1 MAILVTYD
9 DGNRLEDVLLF
20 VVHVSPMETPLL
32 SGLAKGRAYG
42 TLHEWPEYAVNS
54 SYADNAQIEGTSF
67 ASATNS
73 APARLYNTT
82 QIFTKT
88 YDVSSTEQWV
98 KGAGINNMLTFQQ
111 QEMLKEIA
119 TDIEHAILRGSRATG
134 NASTARRMAGLLN
147 FITTNTTAVQSGTQ
161 LTESFFN
168 GVLEDIYGN
177 APVGTVDEI
186 YVGPRL
192 KRVISAYSY
201 GQTKNTFAEDKRMV
215 NALDYYESDFGAQ
228 KVFLHRDMPATTNSD
243 AAVLYLSS
251 KRNKI
256 AIGEPVHILSKAE
269 VSQTTHGT
277 KGVVRGELTVEVMA
291 EKHQGSITGL
301 DTSFN

>member
-1 MAILVTYD
+1 MTYD

-20 VVHVSPMETPLL
+20 VVHVSPMETPLF
-32 SGLAKGRAYG
+32 SGLAKGRAYA

-54 SYADNAQIEGTSF
+54 SYVDNAQIEGTSF
-67 ASATNS
+67 ASATNT
-73 APARLYNTT
+73 APSRLFNTT

-111 QEMLKEIA
+111 QEMLKELA

-134 NASTARRMAGLLN
+134 NASTARRLAGLLN
-147 FITTNTTAVQSGTQ
+147 YITTNATAVVSGTK

-177 APVGTVDEI
+177 APVNTVDEV
-186 YVGPRL
+186 YVGARL

-215 NALDYYESDFGAQ
+215 NALDFYESDFGAL
-228 KVFLHRDMPATTNSD
+228 KVFLHRDMPSTTNSD
-243 AAVLYLSS
+243 ASVLYLSS

-256 AIGEPVHILSKAE
+256 AIGEPVHILSKQE

-277 KGVVRGELTVEVMA
+277 KGVIRGELTLEVTA
-291 EKHQGSITGL
+291 EIHQGVISGL
-301 DTSFN
+301 NTSFN

>member
-1 MAILVTYD
+1 MAILMTYD

-20 VVHVSPMETPLL
+20 VVHVSPMETPLF
-32 SGLAKGRAYG
+32 SGLAKGRAYA

-54 SYADNAQIEGTSF
+54 SYVDNAQIEGTSF
-67 ASATNS
+67 ASATNT
-73 APARLYNTT
+73 APSRLFNTT

-111 QEMLKEIA
+111 QEMLKELA

-134 NASTARRMAGLLN
+134 NASTARRLAGLLN
-147 FITTNTTAVQSGTQ
+147 YITTNATAVVSGTK

-177 APVGTVDEI
+177 APVNTVDEV
-186 YVGPRL
+186 YVGARL

-215 NALDYYESDFGAQ
+215 NALDFYESDFGAL
-228 KVFLHRDMPATTNSD
+228 KVFLHRDMPSTTNSD
-243 AAVLYLSS
+243 ASVLYLSS

-256 AIGEPVHILSKAE
+256 AIGEPVHILSKQE

-277 KGVVRGELTVEVMA
+277 KGVIRGELTLEVTA
-291 EKHQGSITGL
+291 EIHQGVISGL
-301 DTSFN
+301 NTSFN